1 MNLSV
6 ARQTGPAEIARVGE
20 SPEIREIVKRS
31 KVSCWP
37 DARNFRRISTYFV
50 GARRWRPVKWNEG
63 SFHHTAKSSGGVPLR
78 QNRSRDIYPS
88 FYMLSS
94 SSIGGRSRSR
104 LALNQVFQLAF
115 TRVPIPK
122 SDKSLS
128 LSFFFLSQAS
138 MRFDFKNGD
147 ILRWISA
154 RASLRKARGKVPHL
168 PFHKITSSF
177 ALRDKAKRSFKISF
191 LREEKAYKPRYP
203 IYRHT
208 AHSVVRRVTLC
219 EI

>member
-115 TRVPIPK
+115 TRVPISK

-128 LSFFFLSQAS
+128 LSFFFFLA
-138 MRFDFKNGD
+138 RRVCALT
-147 ILRWISA
+147 LRTVIYCDGSA
-154 RASLRKARGKVPHL
+154 RGQVCEKRAAKCRIFHFIRLPHPSLCGIRRSEV
-168 PFHKITSSF
+168 
-177 ALRDKAKRSFKISF
+177 LR
-191 LREEKAYKPRYP
+191 
-203 IYRHT
+203 
-208 AHSVVRRVTLC
+208 
-219 EI
+219 